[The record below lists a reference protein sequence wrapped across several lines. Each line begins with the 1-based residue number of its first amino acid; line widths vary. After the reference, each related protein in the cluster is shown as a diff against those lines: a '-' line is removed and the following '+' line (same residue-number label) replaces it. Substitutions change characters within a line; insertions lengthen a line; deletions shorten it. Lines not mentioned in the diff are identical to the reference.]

1 VKSILKSSITL
12 LFLLA
17 FLLPQVVKSLHFHD
31 HEIACT
37 SETGRHFD
45 YQTEKCEICDYSIS
59 VFTSTIENGS
69 FSKISVF
76 DNYLNLYSSVL
87 ISKPTSF
94 SFQLRA
100 PPADN
105 DF

>member
-1 VKSILKSSITL
+1 VKSNLKSSIAL

-17 FLLPQVVKSLHFHD
+17 FLLPQVVKALHFHD
-31 HEIACT
+31 HELACT

-45 YQTEKCEICDYSIS
+45 HQTEKCEICDYSIS
-59 VFTSTIENGS
+59 VFTSSNENGS
-69 FSKISVF
+69 FSKILVS
-76 DNYLNLYSSVL
+76 DNYINLYSSVL

-94 SFQLRA
+94 SFLLRA

>member
-1 VKSILKSSITL
+1 MKSILKSSIAL

-17 FLLPQVVKSLHFHD
+17 FLLPQVVKTLHFHD
-31 HEIACT
+31 HEVACT
-37 SETGRHFD
+37 SESGCHINH
-45 YQTEKCEICDYSIS
+45 QTEKCEICDYSIS
-59 VFTSTIENGS
+59 VFTSSNENGS
-69 FSKISVF
+69 FSKILVS
-76 DNYLNLYSSVL
+76 DNYINLYTSVL

-94 SFQLRA
+94 SFLLRA